1 MLNHTISWSK
11 TLKYT
16 FFVNI
21 IFALELGLAAIPNVQ
36 VTTVLMLILA
46 QKLGNMKEYTFYTF
60 IYILLQGLWWGFSF
74 YLISMFVGWLI
85 WGWVSIRM
93 NEWKVEY
100 QSMIG
105 FVFAFIY
112 GLTFYPL
119 TYFIYLTPFIPYLIA
134 DFPFALIM
142 ATSNALTIM
151 WLRNILYKRVPL

>member
-1 MLNHTISWSK
+1 MLNHKISWSR

-46 QKLGNMKEYTFYTF
+46 QKLGSMKEYTFYTF

-74 YLISMFVGWLI
+74 YLISMFGGWLI

-93 NEWKVEY
+93 NKWKVEY

-105 FVFAFIY
+105 FVFAFLY

-119 TYFIYLTPFIPYLIA
+119 TYLIYLTPFIPYLIA
-134 DFPFALIM
+134 DFPFALVM

-151 WLRNILYKRVPL
+151 WLRDILYKRVPL

>member
-1 MLNHTISWSK
+1 MLNHKISWSR

-105 FVFAFIY
+105 FVFAFLY

-119 TYFIYLTPFIPYLIA
+119 TYLIYLTPFIPYLIA
-134 DFPFALIM
+134 DFPFALVM

-151 WLRNILYKRVPL
+151 WLRDILYKRVPL

>member
-1 MLNHTISWSK
+1 MLNHKISWSR

-105 FVFAFIY
+105 FVFAFLY

-134 DFPFALIM
+134 DFPFALVM

-151 WLRNILYKRVPL
+151 WLRDILYKRVPL

>member
-134 DFPFALIM
+134 DFPFALVM